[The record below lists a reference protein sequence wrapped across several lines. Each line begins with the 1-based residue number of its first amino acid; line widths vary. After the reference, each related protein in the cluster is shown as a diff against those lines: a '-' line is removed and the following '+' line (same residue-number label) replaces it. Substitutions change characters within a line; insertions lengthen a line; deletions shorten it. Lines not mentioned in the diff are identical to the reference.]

1 MIQTKERVVK
11 HQVWVELAQEASWR
25 TGWWGPLG
33 EIPWRSLRLGER
45 GQGNA
50 QMGDLG
56 SGLEVVKGPQ
66 AFGKGRMGP
75 LGGAENPAEVG
86 ELKATDQ
93 KLHYPRK
100 LPP

>member
-1 MIQTKERVVK
+1 MKSHFGRRGLESKEDHTWVMIQTKERVVK

-25 TGWWGPLG
+25 TGWWGQLG

-56 SGLEVVKGPQ
+56 SGL
-66 AFGKGRMGP
+66 
-75 LGGAENPAEVG
+75 
-86 ELKATDQ
+86 
-93 KLHYPRK
+93 
-100 LPP
+100 